1 MTTTT
6 DKPRS
11 SKRRGNGEGSIYQ
24 RPDGRWVAMLTIGYN
39 ANGKR
44 LRKTVYGWTKKEVQD
59 ELTRMHSAKLAGKLA
74 TPSRMT
80 VAQYLE
86 HWLQNVARPRIANGT
101 FVNYEGVTKNHIT
114 PRIGG
119 IALQKL
125 SVLNVQQLY
134 AEMERSGAGPHG
146 RRLAHCVL
154 HRALKDG
161 LRAGVVTRNVCEAV
175 DPPRIT
181 RREMLSLN
189 ADQAQQLLAAAKGDR
204 FEALYWV
211 AIHAGLRSGEIFALQ
226 WADIDLKAGT
236 IAVRR
241 SQSEVNGRIAVKEPK
256 SAKGRRQVKLSADV
270 VDVLLD
276 HRKRMLAE
284 GLASAERV
292 FCNVLGGPLRRGDFH
307 RRSYKPLL
315 EKAGLPNS
323 TRFHDLRHTHATL
336 LLSLGVNPKVVQERL
351 GHSQISV
358 TMDVY
363 SHVLPTMQQDAAN
376 QLGVLL
382 NPSNEIGNKVAT
394 NAG

>member
-1 MTTTT
+1 MTTETKT
-6 DKPRS
+6 KSR
-11 SKRRGNGEGSIYQ
+11 KRRGRGEGSIYQ

-44 LRKTVYGWTKKEVQD
+44 LRKAIYGWTKKEVQD
-59 ELTRMHSAKLAGKLA
+59 ELTRMQSASLAGTLA
-74 TPSRMT
+74 APNKMT
-80 VAQYLE
+80 VAQYLD
-86 HWLQNVARPRIANGT
+86 HWLENVARPSITYGT
-101 FVNYEGVTKNHIT
+101 FVNYDGVTKKHII

-119 IALQKL
+119 VNIQKL
-125 SVLNVQQLY
+125 TVPHVQQLY
-134 AEMERSGAGPHG
+134 AEMERGGAGPHG

-175 DPPRIT
+175 DPPKIT
-181 RREMLSLN
+181 RREMQALDSE
-189 ADQAQQLLAAAKGDR
+189 QAQQLLAAAKGDR

-211 AIHAGLRSGEIFALQ
+211 AIYTGLRSGEIFALQ
-226 WADIDLKAGT
+226 WADVDLKAGS

-241 SQSEVNGRIAVKEPK
+241 SQSEVNGRLAVKEPK
-256 SAKGRRQVKLSADV
+256 SSKGRRQVSLSADL
-270 VDVLLD
+270 VDMLLD

-284 GLASAERV
+284 GLAGAERV
-292 FCNVLGGPLRRGDFH
+292 FCNVLGGPLRRADFH

-315 EKAGLPNS
+315 KKAGLPSS

-336 LLSLGVNPKVVQERL
+336 MLGLGVNPKVVQERL

-363 SHVLPTMQQDAAN
+363 SHVLPTMQQDAAD
-376 QLGVLL
+376 QFGALL
-382 NPSNEIGNKVAT
+382 NPQGEIGNKLAT